1 MVIIL
6 HEANHKKVRR
16 FVLHQNE
23 NDHNVHGGS
32 EYLTKSDNEICIS
45 CLMFNRLTILQTTA
59 IVVKRSHVLHG
70 YEQINFNFLH

>member
-32 EYLTKSDNEICIS
+32 EYLIKSDNEICFS
-45 CLMFNRLTILQTTA
+45 CLILSRQTILQTRA
-59 IVVKRSHVLHG
+59 IVVKLGHVLHSC
-70 YEQINFNFLH
+70 EQLNFNLSH

>member
-6 HEANHKKVRR
+6 HEASHKKVRR

-32 EYLTKSDNEICIS
+32 EYFTKSDNEICFS
-45 CLMFNRLTILQTTA
+45 CLIFGRQTILQTTA
-59 IVVKRSHVLHG
+59 IVVKRGHVLHSC
-70 YEQINFNFLH
+70 EQINFNLQH